1 MKKITLLLFL
11 IFVSCDITYD
21 GETRLI
27 SETNVI
33 DRNGNPLSGIEVSI
47 RASNGFDSHYVSK
60 GVSDAKGNT
69 TLVFPKP
76 ETSDLVISF
85 SNEESEYETLSY
97 YNIKIADFDNY
108 KHQLNEVI
116 LLKSNDVTF
125 LEIHFLNTSN
135 ENIVVE
141 DYSIEG
147 LIYKDYYMEEE
158 PYDYYS
164 DLYFRVAKNQTIQL
178 HYTLR
183 NFSTGIK
190 SEHTTSIIVQNE
202 SINETINY

>member
-11 IFVSCDITYD
+11 IFISCDITYD

-33 DRNGNPLSGIEVSI
+33 DRNGDPLSGIEVSI

-69 TLVFPKP
+69 TLVFLKP
-76 ETSDLVISF
+76 EASDLEISF
-85 SNEESEYETLSY
+85 SNEESGYEALS
-97 YNIKIADFDNY
+97 YNIKITDFDNY
-108 KHQLNEVI
+108 KHLLNEVI

-135 ENIVVE
+135 ENILVE
-141 DYSIEG
+141 DYNIEG
-147 LIYKDYYMEEE
+147 LVYRDYFMDEEFN
-158 PYDYYS
+158 DYYS
-164 DLYFRVAKNQTIQL
+164 NLFFRVAKNQLIQL